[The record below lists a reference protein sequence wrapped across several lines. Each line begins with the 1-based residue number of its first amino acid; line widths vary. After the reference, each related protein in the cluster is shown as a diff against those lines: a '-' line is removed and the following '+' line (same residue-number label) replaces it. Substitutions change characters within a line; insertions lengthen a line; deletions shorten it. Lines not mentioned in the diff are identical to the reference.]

1 MIRRGFWLVTGAALG
16 VTGYRRAGRL
26 ARTITGG
33 RAATRRMQLGSVASF
48 VRDVRDGMA
57 DYHDLQDG
65 QRGRRLGDQRGRSH
79 SGASQR
85 GHLEP

>member
-16 VTGYRRAGRL
+16 VTGYRRASRL

-33 RAATRRMQLGSVASF
+33 RAVARGMQLRSAASF

-57 DYHDLQDG
+57 DYHDLHDG
-65 QRGRRLGDQRGRSH
+65 LRGRRLGDQRDRSH

-85 GHLEP
+85 GRLEP